1 MEVMDPWG
9 QQRAASLLCP
19 LSGHLPGHR
28 GDLGDRGSEWSLCTL
43 HTSAPALTPPLLTS
57 PRALLRACGADA
69 MPLRWRFV
77 LLFSLTSYYCL
88 VLWYFYRHLPSS
100 PRGLRCR
107 AWGANTRPF
116 LLPTTPLV
124 SHFRILWAGAQNKQG
139 SAVGWKGTP
148 QLCSCPVVPLLSRR
162 SLCLW
167 GAGDKTLPVTGDE
180 EVEESPKT
188 RGSRATAWLQVSTC
202 PVAGTRLTYSL

>member
-1 MEVMDPWG
+1 MVGDGDSESGSSSLLCDALASSIKQGVTPQGPAGLGHGGPLGMEVMDPWG

-88 VLWYFYRHLPSS
+88 VLVFLQAPSFF
-100 PRGLRCR
+100 P
-107 AWGANTRPF
+107 
-116 LLPTTPLV
+116 
-124 SHFRILWAGAQNKQG
+124 
-139 SAVGWKGTP
+139 
-148 QLCSCPVVPLLSRR
+148 
-162 SLCLW
+162 
-167 GAGDKTLPVTGDE
+167 
-180 EVEESPKT
+180 
-188 RGSRATAWLQVSTC
+188 
-202 PVAGTRLTYSL
+202 